1 MSEAETVTL
10 MTAGASIEIGIFFQA
25 IGKPGQATFL
35 TLLRQIINIF
45 IHGDLADRAARVVA
59 EHEVDEKDAEKHVT
73 DRDKKRSKY
82 YRHITDQIWGAAENY
97 DLCLNSSKLGIDG
110 CVDLIMHCCK

>member
-1 MSEAETVTL
+1 MDSCRMMIMVLSDHGERRNL
-10 MTAGASIEIGIFFQA
+10 MTESKAEVLKTMA
-25 IGKPGQATFL
+25 IDMTFERREL
-35 TLLRQIINIF
+35 YKNT
-45 IHGDLADRAARVVA
+45 
-59 EHEVDEKDAEKHVT
+59 
-73 DRDKKRSKY
+73 KRSKY